1 MKGKNLVNKEFLLE
15 WNTREKKN
23 ILSMPLKEI
32 NKNNGKETFS
42 DNTGKVINRLNI
54 KQDLHQDMK
63 RRVISLPDKNYM
75 ISMMIFIE

>member
-1 MKGKNLVNKEFLLE
+1 M
-15 WNTREKKN
+15 TRKIFSVYHKKK
-23 ILSMPLKEI
+23 LTKTMD
-32 NKNNGKETFS
+32 KETFS

-75 ISMMIFIE
+75 ISMMICIE